1 MWVCM
6 NVKGWVSR
14 CECVWEDGW
23 REGGGWKGEGDD
35 VS

>member
-1 MWVCM
+1 M

-14 CECVWEDGW
+14 YECVWEDGW
-23 REGGGWKGEGDD
+23 MDGWREGGWKGERDD